1 MSSRTTSLA
10 AVFIT
15 SAASLIPLVV
25 LAAPTAMAA
34 PNACQLSVI
43 KTVSAG
49 VKGLADVVTN
59 DQVNGEIYITGTG
72 GVQAINARTYK
83 QVAVITTGKNPYGT
97 VVNPGTDTVYVA
109 NLGSSTLSVI
119 NGKTNKVTAT
129 VPVAQF
135 PFSVAVDR
143 RTGKIYVT
151 SDSGAITIVSA
162 RTNRVTGTIH
172 LGDNLLDAALD
183 QVTGLLYVTNDSFPG
198 NPGTIFVVN
207 VNTRKVVARIH
218 PGGSSRPSSLAVNP
232 RTNTIY
238 VTDNPNPGPDGVL
251 VISGASNK
259 IISKIPTELY
269 PGDLSLNP
277 SNNLVYVVT
286 ATEEDNAV
294 MEIDGSDNQLI
305 ATQEIKTSDA
315 SFIGVNIPASYIYVT
330 AQAGQLVVL
339 NGCRP

>member
-1 MSSRTTSLA
+1 MSSRTTRLA
-10 AVFIT
+10 TVFIT
-15 SAASLIPLVV
+15 SAASLTPLV
-25 LAAPTAMAA
+25 LLTAPTAMAA
-34 PNACQLSVI
+34 PNTCQLSVI

-49 VKGLADVVTN
+49 VGNLADVVTN
-59 DQVNGEIYITGTG
+59 DQVNGEIYITGKN

-109 NLGSSTLSVI
+109 NLGSNTLSVI

-129 VPVAQF
+129 VQVAQF
-135 PFSVAVDR
+135 PFNVAVDR

-151 SDSGAITIVSA
+151 SDSGVISIVSA
-162 RTNRVTGTIH
+162 RTNRVVGTIH
-172 LGDNLLDAALD
+172 LGDNLQYAALD

-198 NPGTIFVVN
+198 DPGTIFVVN
-207 VNTRKVVARIH
+207 VNTRKIVARIH
-218 PGGSSRPSSLAVNP
+218 PGGDSRPYALAVNP

-238 VTDNPNPGPDGVL
+238 VVDNPNPGNDGVL
-251 VISGASNK
+251 VINGATNK
-259 IISKIPTELY
+259 IITKVQTGLY
-269 PGDLSLNP
+269 PGDISLNP
-277 SNNLVYVVT
+277 SSNLVYVVT
-286 ATEEDNAV
+286 GTEDDNAV

-315 SFIGVNIPASYIYVT
+315 TFIGVNIPASEIYVT

-339 NGCRP
+339 NGCRS